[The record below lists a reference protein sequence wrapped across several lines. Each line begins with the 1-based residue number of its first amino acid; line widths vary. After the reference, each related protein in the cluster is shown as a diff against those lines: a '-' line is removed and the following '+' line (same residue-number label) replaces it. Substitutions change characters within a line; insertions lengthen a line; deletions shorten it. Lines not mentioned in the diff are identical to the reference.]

1 MNEIFNAII
10 LIVVSIIC
18 ITLTCIFVFPI
29 MNKNPLYV
37 PIGLMGSSALIVCIL
52 WAVTKVL
59 GLNW

>member
-1 MNEIFNAII
+1 MNEMFVAVV
-10 LIVVSIIC
+10 LIAVLLIC